1 MVDIWIRSGVT
12 GMTRRCRAGSDRTPV
27 GVLAGVVGVWAMVFG
42 GLTTVVAPPARP
54 DVQGDKELSYIV
66 QIFMRPGSY
75 GFANPSDALAYG
87 YGICG
92 KLSQGRGY
100 PELITDVQ
108 GDLNSGDNYHASY
121 LIDRAVNE
129 LCPELIWQL
138 RNSAAGYR
146 PPASAP

>member
-1 MVDIWIRSGVT
+1 MKQ
-12 GMTRRCRAGSDRTPV
+12 RAGSGCTPV
-27 GVLAGVVGVWAMVFG
+27 GALVGAVGVWAMVFG
-42 GLTTVVAPPARP
+42 SIMMVLAPPARS
-54 DVQGDKELSYIV
+54 DVQGDKELSYII

-75 GFANPSDALAYG
+75 GFANPNDALEYG

-92 KLSQGRGY
+92 KLAQGRGY
-100 PELITDVQ
+100 PQLITDVQ
-108 GDLNSGDNYHASY
+108 GDLNTTDNYHASY

-146 PPASAP
+146 PPAPAP